1 MKVWIAV
8 GVFAVLL
15 GVLVFLQNRHINP
28 TNYYSVQI
36 RRMPCGRFLQ
46 REVEERNGGW
56 IKRVRLLSP
65 EGRVLEEKVRTIEPE
80 HCQAIQA
87 GQFVPNLWGDC
98 AISLSPSKILGNM

>member
-1 MKVWIAV
+1 MKVWVAV
-8 GVFAVLL
+8 GAFFILL
-15 GVLVFLQNRHINP
+15 GVMVFLEQRNQVP
-28 TNYYSVQI
+28 KNYYSVQM
-36 RRMPCGRFLQ
+36 RRMPCGRVLQ

-98 AISLSPSKILGNM
+98 VISLSLSKLKS